1 MTAGLERLAHMPRSP
16 FQNLK
21 RRGAVYWWRR
31 TLSLRKLAL
40 SENSTISL
48 EFSLFTKELDT
59 ARGRAAAMT
68 AYSERL
74 KMSFREN
81 VAEFG
86 LDEGA
91 MANLFITE
99 MRCYRNELIHLE
111 SAWKMHPT
119 WSRTSNRQD
128 DLAVFEKLWTGI
140 AEQGLGVPR
149 DWDFVEKHFAD
160 FDEEMQSNI
169 RSLLRDHP
177 HLPESLALAA
187 QRRLDEIGAPANGVT
202 MPVAVDIV
210 ARARAQSPSAI
221 LASPSDWSPPGN
233 CLRNSPTS

>member
-1 MTAGLERLAHMPRSP
+1 MPRSP
-16 FQNLK
+16 VQNLK

-31 TLSLRKLAL
+31 TISFTRLGFSDSRL
-40 SENSTISL
+40 ISL

-74 KMSFREN
+74 RMSFREN

-91 MANLFITE
+91 MADLFVTE

-111 SAWKMHPT
+111 SAWKMHPS
-119 WSRTSNRQD
+119 WSRMSNRQD
-128 DLAVFEKLWTGI
+128 DLTVFEKLWTGI
-140 AEQGLGVPR
+140 AEEGLGVPR

-169 RSLLRDHP
+169 RSD
-177 HLPESLALAA
+177 
-187 QRRLDEIGAPANGVT
+187 VT
-202 MPVAVDIV
+202 P
-210 ARARAQSPSAI
+210 
-221 LASPSDWSPPGN
+221 
-233 CLRNSPTS
+233 